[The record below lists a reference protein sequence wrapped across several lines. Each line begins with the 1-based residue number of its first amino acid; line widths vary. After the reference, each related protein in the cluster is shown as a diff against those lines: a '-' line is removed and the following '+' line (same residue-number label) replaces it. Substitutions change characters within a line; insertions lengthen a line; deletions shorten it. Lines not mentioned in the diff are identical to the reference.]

1 MKALLPILLLAAATP
16 LSAQPP
22 ETITRTVTTTDLDL
36 SSPAGV
42 RTLEARLTLA
52 INDACGDAADVDL
65 EGRNAVRACRQETRA
80 GVAAERD
87 RLLALTHNPGA
98 SQVAS
103 AR

>member
-1 MKALLPILLLAAATP
+1 MKALLPLLLLAAAAP
-16 LSAQPP
+16 LSAAPL
-22 ETITRTVTTTDLDL
+22 ETITRTVTTADLDL
-36 SSPAGV
+36 SSPVGV

-52 INDACGDAADVDL
+52 INDACGAAADVDL
-65 EGRNAVRACRQETRA
+65 AGRNAVRACRQDTRA

-87 RLLALTHNPGA
+87 RLLALAHNPSA